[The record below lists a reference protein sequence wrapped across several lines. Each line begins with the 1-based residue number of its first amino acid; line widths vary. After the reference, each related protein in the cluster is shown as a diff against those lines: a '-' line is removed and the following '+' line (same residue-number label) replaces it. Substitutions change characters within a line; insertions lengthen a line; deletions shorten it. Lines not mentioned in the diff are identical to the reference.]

1 LPAELAEAVELV
13 EAIEAVEVV
22 MVALQKI
29 SATFIALRNYPKR
42 ITVKMTDSSV
52 VVMPHG

>member
-1 LPAELAEAVELV
+1 LPAELAEAAELV
-13 EAIEAVEVV
+13 EAVEVV
-22 MVALQKI
+22 IVALQKI